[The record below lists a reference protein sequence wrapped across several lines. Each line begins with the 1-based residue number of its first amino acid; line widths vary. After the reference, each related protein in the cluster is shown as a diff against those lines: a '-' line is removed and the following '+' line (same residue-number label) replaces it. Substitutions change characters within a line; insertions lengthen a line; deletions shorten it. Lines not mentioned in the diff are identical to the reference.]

1 MTAFLERTFHV
12 KERGSTI
19 GREIIGGLVTFLA
32 MSYILVVNP
41 SILGATGMDYTALVV
56 ATALASGIGTLLTA
70 FIANAPIG
78 QSTGLGVNA
87 FFAYTLC
94 LKMGYSWQQCLAIT
108 FISGLV
114 FLGIML
120 SPLRNKI
127 IDAIPASLKRAISVG
142 IGLFVTII
150 AFFNAGI
157 IQTAN
162 GILDLGTITSGPGLL
177 AIIGL
182 VITAVL
188 MIFNVKGAILI
199 GIIAATLIG
208 IPLGVTN
215 TNVALSLSNISISP
229 VFFKLSFTG
238 LLSAGLVPLLTSI
251 FTLAIID
258 TFDSIGTLTAT
269 LAECNMIDES
279 GNIMDKTMTK
289 ALVADAA
296 ATCTGALTGVSTITS
311 FVESSTGIAAG
322 ARTGL
327 ASAVTG
333 ILFLLSCFLAP
344 IAGIVP
350 SAATAAAL
358 IIVGVLMFKNVKYI
372 DWTDLEVAI
381 PAFLTIVTMPFTYSI
396 SNGLGFGIIAYVLIK
411 LIRGKY
417 KEVNPLM
424 YVLAALFTLMFIL

>member
-1 MTAFLERTFHV
+1 MNNFLEKRFHIA
-12 KERGSTI
+12 ERGSTI

-32 MSYILVVNP
+32 MAYILVVNP

-127 IDAIPASLKRAISVG
+127 IDTIPASLKRAISVG
-142 IGLFVTII
+142 IGLFVTLI

-162 GILDLGTITSGPGLL
+162 GILDLGVITSGPGLL

-182 VITAVL
+182 AITAVL
-188 MIFNVKGAILI
+188 MIFHVKGAILI

-208 IPLGVTN
+208 IPMGVTN
-215 TNVALSLSNISISP
+215 TSITSLASISVAP

-238 LLSAGLVPLLTSI
+238 LLSAGIVPLLTSI

-258 TFDSIGTLTAT
+258 TFDSVGTLTAT
-269 LAECNMIDES
+269 LAECNMIDEN
-279 GNIMDKTMTK
+279 GQVMDKTMTK
-289 ALVADAA
+289 ALVADAT

-311 FVESSTGIAAG
+311 FVESSAGIAAG

-327 ASAVTG
+327 ASFVTG
-333 ILFLLSCFLAP
+333 MLFLLSCFLAP
-344 IAGIVP
+344 ITGIIP

-372 DWTDLEVAI
+372 DWTDLEIAI
-381 PAFLTIVTMPFTYSI
+381 PSFLTIVAMPFTYSI
-396 SNGLGFGIIAYVLIK
+396 SNGLGFGIISYVLIK
-411 LIRGKY
+411 IIRGKF
-417 KEVNPLM
+417 KEINPLM
-424 YVLAALFTLMFIL
+424 YILAALFILMFIL

>member
-1 MTAFLERTFHV
+1 MNNFLEKRFHIA
-12 KERGSTI
+12 ERGSTI

-32 MSYILVVNP
+32 MAYILVVNP

-127 IDAIPASLKRAISVG
+127 IDTIPASLKRAISVG
-142 IGLFVTII
+142 IGLFVTLI

-162 GILDLGTITSGPGLL
+162 GILDLGVITSGPGLL

-182 VITAVL
+182 AITAVL
-188 MIFNVKGAILI
+188 MIFRVKGAILI

-208 IPLGVTN
+208 IPMGVTN
-215 TNVALSLSNISISP
+215 TSITSLASISVAP

-238 LLSAGLVPLLTSI
+238 LLSAGIVPLLTSI

-258 TFDSIGTLTAT
+258 TFDSVGTLTAT
-269 LAECNMIDES
+269 LAECNMIDEN
-279 GNIMDKTMTK
+279 GQVMDKTMTK

-311 FVESSTGIAAG
+311 FVESSAGIAAG

-327 ASAVTG
+327 ASFVTG
-333 ILFLLSCFLAP
+333 VLFLLSCFLAP

-372 DWTDLEVAI
+372 DWTDLEIAI
-381 PAFLTIVTMPFTYSI
+381 PSFITIVAMPFTYSI
-396 SNGLGFGIIAYVLIK
+396 SNGLGFGIISYVLIK
-411 LIRGKY
+411 IIRGKF
-417 KEVNPLM
+417 KEINPLM
-424 YVLAALFTLMFIL
+424 YILAALFILMFIL

>member
-1 MTAFLERTFHV
+1 MNNFLEKRFHIA
-12 KERGSTI
+12 ERGSTI

-32 MSYILVVNP
+32 MAYILVVNP

-127 IDAIPASLKRAISVG
+127 IDTIPASLKRAISVG
-142 IGLFVTII
+142 IGLFVTLI

-162 GILDLGTITSGPGLL
+162 GILDLGIITSGPGLL

-182 VITAVL
+182 AITAVL
-188 MIFNVKGAILI
+188 MIFHVKGAILI

-208 IPLGVTN
+208 IPMEVTN
-215 TNVALSLSNISISP
+215 TSITSLASINVAP

-238 LLSAGLVPLLTSI
+238 LLSAGIVPLLTSI

-258 TFDSIGTLTAT
+258 TFDSVGTLTAT
-269 LAECNMIDES
+269 LAECNMIDEN
-279 GNIMDKTMTK
+279 GQVMDKTMTK

-311 FVESSTGIAAG
+311 FVESSAGIAAG

-327 ASAVTG
+327 ASFVTG
-333 ILFLLSCFLAP
+333 VLFLLSCFLAP

-372 DWTDLEVAI
+372 DWTDLEIAI
-381 PAFLTIVTMPFTYSI
+381 PSFITIVAMPFTYSI
-396 SNGLGFGIIAYVLIK
+396 SNGLGFGIISYVLIK
-411 LIRGKY
+411 IIRGKF
-417 KEVNPLM
+417 KEINPLM
-424 YVLAALFTLMFIL
+424 YILAALFILMFIL

>member
-1 MTAFLERTFHV
+1 MRNFLDSHFHIT
-12 KERGSTI
+12 ERGSTI
-19 GREIIGGLVTFLA
+19 SREIIGGLVTFLA
-32 MSYILVVNP
+32 MAYILVVNP

-56 ATALASGIGTLLTA
+56 ATALASAIGTLLTG

-94 LKMGYSWQQCLAIT
+94 LKMGYTWQQCLGIT

-127 IDAIPASLKRAISVG
+127 IDVIPAALKRAISVG
-142 IGLFVTII
+142 IGLFVTLI
-150 AFFNAGI
+150 AFFNTGI

-162 GILDLGTITSGPGLL
+162 GILDLGLITSGPGLL

-182 VITAVL
+182 AITALL
-188 MIFNVKGAILI
+188 MIFKVKGAILI

-208 IPLGVTN
+208 IPMGVTN
-215 TNVALSLSNISISP
+215 VNITSLASVSVAP

-238 LLSAGLVPLLTSI
+238 LLSAGVVPLLTSI

-258 TFDSIGTLTAT
+258 TFDSVGTLTAT
-269 LAECNMIDES
+269 LAECDMIDEN
-279 GNIMDKTMTK
+279 GNVKDKTMTK
-289 ALVADAA
+289 ALIADAA

-311 FVESSTGIAAG
+311 FVESSAGIAAG

-327 ASAVTG
+327 ASIVTG
-333 ILFLLSCFLAP
+333 ILFLLSCVLAP
-344 IAGIVP
+344 FAGIVP

-372 DWTDLEVAI
+372 DWTDLEIAI
-381 PAFLTIVTMPFTYSI
+381 PAFLTIVAMPFTYSI
-396 SNGLGFGIIAYVLIK
+396 SNGLGFGFISYVLIK
-411 LIRGKY
+411 MVRGKF
-417 KEVNPLM
+417 KEIHPLM
-424 YVLAALFTLMFIL
+424 YVLAALFVLMFIL

>member
-1 MTAFLERTFHV
+1 MNNFLEKRFHIA
-12 KERGSTI
+12 ERGSTI
-19 GREIIGGLVTFLA
+19 SREIIGGLVTFLA
-32 MSYILVVNP
+32 MAYILVVNP

-70 FIANAPIG
+70 LIANAPIG

-114 FLGIML
+114 FLGVML

-127 IDAIPASLKRAISVG
+127 IDTIPASLKRAISVG
-142 IGLFVTII
+142 IGLFVTLI

-162 GILDLGTITSGPGLL
+162 GILDLGVITSGPGLL

-182 VITAVL
+182 AITAIL
-188 MIFNVKGAILI
+188 MIFRVKGAILI

-208 IPLGVTN
+208 IPMGVTN
-215 TNVALSLSNISISP
+215 THISSLASISVAP
-229 VFFKLSFTG
+229 IFFKLSFTG
-238 LLSAGLVPLLTSI
+238 LLSAGIVPLLTSI

-258 TFDSIGTLTAT
+258 TFDSVGTLTAT
-269 LAECNMIDES
+269 LAECNMIDEN
-279 GNIMDKTMTK
+279 GQVMDKTITK

-327 ASAVTG
+327 ASIVTS
-333 ILFLLSCFLAP
+333 ILFFLSCFLAP
-344 IAGIVP
+344 VAGIVP

-372 DWTDLEVAI
+372 DWTDLEIAI
-381 PAFLTIVTMPFTYSI
+381 PAFITIVAMPFTYSI
-396 SNGLGFGIIAYVLIK
+396 SNGLGFGIISYVLIK
-411 LIRGKY
+411 MIRGKF
-417 KEVNPLM
+417 KEINPLM
-424 YVLAALFTLMFIL
+424 YVLAALFILMFIL